1 MVAQITKGASERL
14 VDPDDL
20 KLLETIAAL
29 ESAPEIEPDDKIV
42 HKGDKDMPAPMVR
55 TPTKSAG
62 YVYLRRNTN
71 GALVMINNNQLLQV
85 LKLRL
90 PDGRPSF
97 LAPSAPWHGHKIIA
111 TGKCLLHPSDPN
123 RAKWDE
129 LGLPVCM
136 KSNMP
141 KQSIR
146 PHMMLKHKRSWDAIQ
161 EVQRE
166 QREDRR
172 DKNQEIMAKGIE
184 KVLKGRKKRA

>member
-1 MVAQITKGASERL
+1 MVAQITKDTSERL
-14 VDPDDL
+14 VNPDDL
-20 KLLETIAAL
+20 KLLETLAAL
-29 ESAPEIEPDDKIV
+29 ESAPEIEPNDKIV
-42 HKGDKDMPAPMVR
+42 HKSNAEVPVPIIR
-55 TPTKSAG
+55 TATKSAG
-62 YVYLRRNTN
+62 YVYLRRNSN
-71 GALVMINNNQLLQV
+71 GALVMINKNQLLQV

-97 LAPSAPWHGHKIIA
+97 LPPSTPWQGHKIIA
-111 TGKCLLHPSDPN
+111 IGKCLLHPSDPN
-123 RAKWDE
+123 RGKWDE

-146 PHMMLKHKRSWDAIQ
+146 PHMMLKHKMAWNAIQ